1 MINAIPVFRSEHS
14 ATTFKKE
21 MWCLSKDTNT
31 CEAMFHT
38 KLEKE
43 AYDDES
49 IMKNKIEIKQY
60 DFNTVTNCIGI
71 NKIQHSTVIF

>member
-1 MINAIPVFRSEHS
+1 
-14 ATTFKKE
+14 

-31 CEAMFHT
+31 CEEMFHT

-71 NKIQHSTVIF
+71 NKIQHSTIIF